1 LGYII
6 VYSSYPGSYGSLS
19 PGERVRVREG
29 DPLDIPLEARG
40 VRGSWN
46 RERSSMEAK
55 GAEGHRKRLRERFNQ
70 SGLGAFLD
78 YEIVELLLTLGTP
91 RKDCK
96 PQAKEAIKR
105 FKTLRGVLEAP
116 PEELQEIKGI
126 GPAHIFVIR
135 FMQEVSRE
143 FLKKQVLDKPYC
155 RSSREVFDYLYHSM
169 RDLKKEIFKIMYL
182 DSQNRVIE
190 IEDLFE
196 GTLNASAIYPRETIQ
211 GAVKH
216 SAVALIFVHNHPA
229 GNPQPSD
236 NDKQITQDLVFA
248 GNIMQIRILD
258 HIVIGD
264 NRYFSFA
271 DAGLIE
277 QYNSDFLTLK
287 EGTHR

>member
-1 LGYII
+1 
-6 VYSSYPGSYGSLS
+6 
-19 PGERVRVREG
+19 
-29 DPLDIPLEARG
+29 
-40 VRGSWN
+40 
-46 RERSSMEAK
+46 MEAK

-70 SGLGAFLD
+70 SGLAAFLD

-96 PQAKEAIKR
+96 PQAKDAIKR

-135 FMQEVSRE
+135 FMQEVSRQ

-169 RDLKKEIFKIMYL
+169 RDLKKEIFKVMYL
-182 DSQNRVIE
+182 DSQNRVVE
-190 IEDLFE
+190 MEDLFE
-196 GTLNASAIYPRETIQ
+196 GTLNASVIYPREIVQ

-216 SAVALIFVHNHPA
+216 SAAALIFVHNHPA

-248 GNIMQIRILD
+248 GNIMQIKVLD
-258 HIVIGD
+258 HIIIGE

-277 QYNSDFLTLK
+277 QYDSDYLSLK
-287 EGTHR
+287 ERTHH